1 VGPDPNRPM
10 RRGFFQKTDT
20 AHIPDPNR
28 YQFCTRKRYIALY
41 KFRYGGG
48 GRENVL
54 HHAKREGGLS
64 GRGKCPGEYVR
75 GENIQGEVSADPI
88 QTLVLECAA
97 LRFLYGLH
105 EPKVDMSGIK
115 RSAGAV
121 SSIFAYTS

>member
-1 VGPDPNRPM
+1 M
-10 RRGFFQKTDT
+10 ARGGDCRGKCPT
-20 AHIPDPNR
+20 PG
-28 YQFCTRKRYIALY
+28 K
-41 KFRYGGG
+41 KG
-48 GRENVL
+48 
-54 HHAKREGGLS
+54 GGLS